1 MANVNGDLKRLKVGT
16 NLNINDIKEPTT
28 KITTPGK
35 LQLVWSTPEKV
46 TTEEVTTEIITIPP
60 RVEQTPRIHI
70 REGIFLHLFF
80 TKGLINLMQCW
91 CSK

>member
-46 TTEEVTTEIITIPP
+46 TTEIITIPAI
-60 RVEQTPRIHI
+60 VEQTPRIRKCTH
-70 REGIFLHLFF
+70 F
-80 TKGLINLMQCW
+80 TPWWVQCLKTVQ
-91 CSK
+91 SVQS